1 MTFEEAKKKSCAC
14 VYKLDFP
21 NGKSY
26 VGMTKHLGS
35 RMKIYERVYFEKDS
49 KVHLA
54 IREFGLES
62 LSVSIL
68 SEPKNLH
75 DWEKDLVLS
84 VLEIAYI
91 KQYDTIYPN
100 GYNVSL
106 GGEKLNIPVECLSSI
121 NGNYNHLGGDKPIL
135 VYDIDGNFVKES
147 PSIARC
153 AYDFGFE
160 ADSIQEIVGKS
171 KAYKGKYIFREKKY
185 AYIPEKID
193 VTGIKVIDRVK
204 YNTVIVKKYIEREV
218 VKGRPNYSLV
228 YDENGDFVGEFPSK
242 VEALRTFTKSH
253 SIPFGVYCNGY
264 VVYKKASD
272 DYPKKIEPYVETV
285 GKKLGSEY
293 KPMSECEDL
302 PVIEPKPRVNYYVRK
317 GYRKHTR
324 LINDFKIRQFDGKG
338 FDAIYD
344 NIRDASE
351 KTGIKYCGIWS
362 CVMGRTKTCQ
372 GYYWEKIDN

>member
-26 VGMTKHLGS
+26 VGMTKNLGG
-35 RMKIYERVYFEKDS
+35 RMDIYERVYAEKET

-54 IREFGLES
+54 IREFGLGS
-62 LSVSIL
+62 LCVSIL

-75 DWEKDLVLS
+75 DWEKELVLS
-84 VLEIAYI
+84 VLEISYI

-121 NGNYNHLGGDKPIL
+121 NENYTHTQGDKPIL
-135 VYDIDGNFVKES
+135 VYDIDGNFLKEF

-153 AYDFGFE
+153 AYDFGFD
-160 ADSIQEIVGKS
+160 ADNVQEVVGKS

-185 AYIPEKID
+185 NYIPEKID

-204 YNTVIVKKYIEREV
+204 YNTVIVKKYVEREV
-218 VKGRPNYSLV
+218 MKGRPNYSIV
-228 YDENGDFVGEFPSK
+228 YDENGDFVGEFSSK

-253 SIPFGVYCNGY
+253 NVPFGVYHNGY
-264 VVYKKASD
+264 VIYKKVSD

-285 GKKLGSEY
+285 GKKLGAEY
-293 KPMSECEDL
+293 KPMTECEDL
-302 PVIEPKPRVNYYVRK
+302 IPQVKKKSYYERK

-324 LINDFKIRQFDGKG
+324 LINDFKVRQFDDGG
-338 FDAIYD
+338 FEAIYD
-344 NIRDASE
+344 NMRDASE
-351 KTGIKYCGIWS
+351 KTGIRYCGIWA
-362 CVMGRTKTCQ
+362 CIMGRTKTCK
-372 GYYWEKIDN
+372 GYYWEKIED